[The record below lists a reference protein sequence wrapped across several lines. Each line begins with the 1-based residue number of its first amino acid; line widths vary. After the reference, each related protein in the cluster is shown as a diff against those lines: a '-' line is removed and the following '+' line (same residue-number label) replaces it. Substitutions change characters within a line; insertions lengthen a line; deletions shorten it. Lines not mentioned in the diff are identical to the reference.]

1 MSEEEKLEEITK
13 SEFSHDLLNIK
24 KGYLESVDEFT
35 KLYNGVDDIQKHLN
49 FLHCNNYQVKFY
61 KSAAGE
67 INYDFKRK
75 EPVGFRGNK

>member
-1 MSEEEKLEEITK
+1 MSEEEKLEEITE

-24 KGYLESVDEFT
+24 KGYLES
-35 KLYNGVDDIQKHLN
+35 VDDIQKHLN